1 MPVTAQ
7 QHGRLPALWPIPSC
21 LHANPAP
28 QTLRPTHASMRTQI
42 EAATILHSRL
52 IDQNRFCNMLEAL
65 ETQTDRDNVWHRI
78 TQMKKGTH
86 VRA

>member
-1 MPVTAQ
+1 
-7 QHGRLPALWPIPSC
+7 
-21 LHANPAP
+21 
-28 QTLRPTHASMRTQI
+28 MRTQI